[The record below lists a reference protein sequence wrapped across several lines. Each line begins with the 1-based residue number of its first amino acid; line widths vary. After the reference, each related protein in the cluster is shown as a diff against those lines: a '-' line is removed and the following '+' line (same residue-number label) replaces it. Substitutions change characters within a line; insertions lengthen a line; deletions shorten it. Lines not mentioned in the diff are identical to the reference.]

1 VVNKR
6 KGECFMKITNE
17 TGKEITLDMVH
28 GMCALP
34 CEIISCYLNGKY
46 FDRDDFGTSED
57 KGGYC
62 DSEDIMDYG
71 CVNRVFEPY
80 EDEEHKNEAMV
91 KYEITEDEYYDI
103 QDKLE
108 SELCVGE
115 CGWCV

>member
-1 VVNKR
+1 
-6 KGECFMKITNE
+6 MKITNE

-71 CVNRVFEPY
+71 CVNRMFEPY
-80 EDEEHKNEAMV
+80 EDEEYKDKAMA
-91 KYEITEDEYYDI
+91 KYEITEDEYFKI
-103 QDKLE
+103 QDHLE